1 MRVILDVH
9 SEINCGPETHIVID
23 ILKLR
28 YEWANFKHLKE
39 RNEAAGISSRIIDK
53 VFSSLHLKKGFL
65 GNEL

>member
-53 VFSSLHLKKGFL
+53 VFNSLHRKNGIFGK
-65 GNEL
+65 